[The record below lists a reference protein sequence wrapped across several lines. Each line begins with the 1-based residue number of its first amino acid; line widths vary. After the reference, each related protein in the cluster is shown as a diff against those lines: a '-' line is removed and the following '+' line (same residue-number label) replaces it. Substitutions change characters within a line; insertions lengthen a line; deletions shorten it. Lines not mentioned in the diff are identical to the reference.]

1 MSNLI
6 TPKEALHQSSWQ
18 IIAKRFDLDD
28 IHTTRC
34 LLEEAHRIILEQDMI
49 VDTQELMLKQ
59 YEEQKEDLAYQLKGA
74 NFWLKENL

>member
-34 LLEEAHRIILEQDMI
+34 LLEEAHRIILEQDRLVESQDILIEMYQGK
-49 VDTQELMLKQ
+49 VDISKNVV
-59 YEEQKEDLAYQLKGA
+59 KEILD
-74 NFWLKENL
+74 